1 MFGRVAGARR
11 RARRG
16 ETKGQDLLLVTASP
30 LHLGRRTRVS
40 EAQLSTG
47 LDPSRSI
54 RAIWRDQL
62 L

>member
-40 EAQLSTG
+40 EAAFNG
-47 LDPSRSI
+47 I
-54 RAIWRDQL
+54 RPFALHPRHMA
-62 L
+62 